1 MEVHEKI
8 RFLREAKNWSQ
19 EDMAEKLN
27 MSISGY
33 SKIERGTTKAYF
45 SKMKQIAEVLDVDL
59 IELIPLDGKNIYL
72 NNNYSNNGDGGQI
85 IASPA
90 ELAFEVQKLQLIN
103 QHQHEIISQKDK
115 DISRLEEM
123 LAMQKKLNATAQK

>member
-33 SKIERGTTKAYF
+33 SKIERGATKAYIP
-45 SKMKQIAEVLDVDL
+45 KMKQIAEALDVDL
-59 IELIPLDGKNIYL
+59 MELIPQNGNHIYM
-72 NNNYSNNGDGGQI
+72 NNGNGNNCNI
-85 IASPA
+85 IGSPA
-90 ELAFEVQKLQLIN
+90 ELAFEIQKLQLIN
-103 QHQHEIISQKDK
+103 QHQHEIITQKDK
-115 DISRLEEM
+115 DIARLEEM
-123 LAMQKKLNATAQK
+123 LAMQKKLNETAQK

>member
-8 RFLREAKNWSQ
+8 RFLRESKNWSQ

-33 SKIERGTTKAYF
+33 SKIERGATKAYL
-45 SKMKQIAEVLDVDL
+45 SKIKQIAEVLDVDL

-72 NNNYSNNGDGGQI
+72 HNNYSNDGDGCHI
-85 IASPA
+85 IASPN

-103 QHQHEIISQKDK
+103 QHQHEIIAQKDK
-115 DISRLEEM
+115 DIARLETIVQ
-123 LAMQKKLNATAQK
+123 LMQNQIGDK

>member
-33 SKIERGTTKAYF
+33 SKIERGATKAYIP
-45 SKMKQIAEVLDVDL
+45 KLKQIAEVLDVDL
-59 IELIPLDGKNIYL
+59 IELIPLDGGNIYL
-72 NNNYSNNGDGGQI
+72 YSNHTNNGSHI
-85 IASPA
+85 IGSPS
-90 ELAFEVQKLQLIN
+90 ELTFELQKLQLIN
-103 QHQHEIISQKDK
+103 QHQHEIIAQKDK
-115 DISRLEEM
+115 DIARLETIIE
-123 LAMQKKLNATAQK
+123 LLKNKSAEI

>member
-72 NNNYSNNGDGGQI
+72 YSNHTNGDGCI
-85 IASPA
+85 IGSSA
-90 ELAFEVQKLQLIN
+90 ELTFEVQKLQLIN
-103 QHQHEIISQKDK
+103 QHQHEIIRQKDK
-115 DISRLEEM
+115 EIARLEEM
-123 LAMQKKLNATAQK
+123 LVMQKKLNATVQK